1 MATIT
6 FDDGEDPIV
15 CARAISTVLALWLKE
30 QPRPDQAPPATV
42 KFAYSDE
49 GDLRSVVVTL
59 GEQ

>member
-30 QPRPDQAPPATV
+30 QPRPEQAPPASV
-42 KFAYSDE
+42 KFAYSDS
-49 GDLRSVVVTL
+49 GDLKSVTVSL
-59 GEQ
+59 EG